1 MRVATSEKILSNCD
15 IVSRLIFSLLLCS
28 SKSVAVVAEKL
39 ELGFHNI
46 FALKRRFSTFFFSRR
61 TCNIFQKKEEN
72 AAVVVALFFL
82 P

>member
-28 SKSVAVVAEKL
+28 SKSVAAEKL

-72 AAVVVALFFL
+72 AAVELYL

>member
-28 SKSVAVVAEKL
+28 SKSVAVGAEKL

-46 FALKRRFSTFFFSRR
+46 FALKRRFSTLLKAYMQYFS
-61 TCNIFQKKEEN
+61 KKKEN
-72 AAVVVALFFL
+72 AAEQ
-82 P
+82 

>member
-15 IVSRLIFSLLLCS
+15 IVLRLIFSLLLCS
-28 SKSVAVVAEKL
+28 SKSVAVGAEKL

-61 TCNIFQKKEEN
+61 TCNIFQKKKN
-72 AAVVVALFFL
+72 AAVVVALLFL